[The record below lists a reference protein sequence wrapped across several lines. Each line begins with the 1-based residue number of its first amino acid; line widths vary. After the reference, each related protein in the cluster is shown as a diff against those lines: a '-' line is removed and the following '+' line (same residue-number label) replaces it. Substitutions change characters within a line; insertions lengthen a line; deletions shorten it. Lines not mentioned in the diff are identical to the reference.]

1 MKVTMTIKKDS
12 FTNREGRKIDFT
24 SYTAEIG
31 GEVISFDPRE
41 SDKKLLKFL
50 LKGEDLEADEWAKEK
65 EADEAESEREKI
77 PF

>member
-12 FTNREGRKIDFT
+12 FTNREGKKIDFI

-31 GEVISFDPRE
+31 GETISFDPRE
-41 SDKKLLKFL
+41 SDKKLLKYL
-50 LKGEDLEADEWAKEK
+50 LKGEALEDVERAKDK
-65 EADEAESEREKI
+65 EADEAESEREKM